1 LPEYKVSIYL
11 KYAKLELPVLERAKM
26 VMRNAPSVAKIDFA
40 QPARTRRTD
49 PLKLLTGQVGHRIAR
64 EGREGEPRNLAVR
77 TAVEVALRIDL
88 VEGRHTVAEVVDIA
102 GLVEVLHTGR
112 EAGRHTAAAAEEHRM
127 GAVGRTVAVVG
138 RRMEVVAHTAVAVE
152 VHRNLV

>member
-11 KYAKLELPVLERAKM
+11 RYAKFELPDLQRAKM
-26 VMRNAPSVAKIDFA
+26 VMRNAPGLAGIDFA
-40 QPARTRRTD
+40 QPTRTRRTD
-49 PLKLLTGQVGHRIAR
+49 PLKILTGRVGHRIAR
-64 EGREGEPRNLAVR
+64 EVQEGEPRNLAAR

-88 VEGRHTVAEVVDIA
+88 VEERHTVAEGVDIA

-112 EAGRHTAAAAEEHRM
+112 EAGRHTAAGAEEHRM
-127 GAVGRTVAVVG
+127 GAVGRTAAVVG
-138 RRMEVVAHTAVAVE
+138 RRMEVVAHTVVAVE